1 MFNIQIKNLVIGYN
15 KPMTSPINCTINA
28 GDFIAITGEN
38 GAGKTTFIN
47 TILGLTNKISGEIL
61 FNDISK
67 DEIGFMPQFTSVAN
81 DFPTTAH
88 EIVLSGNNPSLLPFY
103 SKDDK
108 LKTDKIMDE
117 LSIKDLK
124 NKHFSILSGGQKQRV
139 LLARTLVNPKKVL
152 FIDEP
157 SNNLD
162 NDSTEVMNE
171 LLHLINKKGT
181 TVVLISHDE
190 RILSNANC
198 SIEFADGS
206 VVIRKQEQNVWY

>member
-88 EIVLSGNNPSLLPFY
+88 EIVLSGNSPSLLPFY

-206 VVIRKQEQNVWY
+206 VVIRKQEQNV

>member
-67 DEIGFMPQFTSVAN
+67 NEIGFMPQFTSVAN

-198 SIEFADGS
+198 SIEFTDGN
-206 VVIRKQEQNVWY
+206 VVIRKQEQNV

>member
-171 LLHLINKKGT
+171 LLHIINKKGT

-206 VVIRKQEQNVWY
+206 VVTRKQEQNV

>member
-181 TVVLISHDE
+181 IVVLISHDE

-206 VVIRKQEQNVWY
+206 VVIRKQEQNV